1 MCLFSIS
8 CAKSCPK
15 FPNFLKAPLENSKGD
30 KMDIEPILLQ
40 HTIRSESDKH
50 PRSKV
55 QFGKALTN
63 QGYEQA
69 CESIGRDWQGL
80 SISIAG

>member
-1 MCLFSIS
+1 
-8 CAKSCPK
+8 
-15 FPNFLKAPLENSKGD
+15 
-30 KMDIEPILLQ
+30 MDIEPTLLQ
-40 HTIRSESDKH
+40 HTIRSKSDKH

-63 QGYEQA
+63 QGYEQVR
-69 CESIGRDWQGL
+69 ESIGRYWQGL